1 MPPLKL
7 PDRTVRNPHRR
18 LATAL
23 LAAASFCPVL
33 TAPSVH
39 AQDARPLAQY
49 WVDAAT
55 NSMSI
60 PGMEDA
66 GGGMMGSIMGSMAGG
81 NRGGSSSSPGRWLDL
96 ALYARNKPGA
106 DGTHAIPPA
115 LKMGESLPLLAYK
128 QQARAPGGRETE
140 EQYERPKGRILLYWG
155 CGDTVR
161 AGQPRVVD
169 FSKSSPE
176 EYGKFMSGR
185 AAPDRGA
192 RQAAGHALWPNER
205 DRQQVPRDAS
215 LTGNHAVS
223 GEGVPAGLK
232 FSVAAN
238 NDFLASIRMTAA
250 GDPKAAVTTGWNSI
264 EHAGAYF
271 LTAMGSKRSGDAPDM
286 VMWSS
291 SEVPEPGWGLMDYLP
306 PSLVTRYLGE
316 KVLLPPA
323 TTQCAIPGGIF
334 AETEGAMVRMIA
346 YGPELNLTHPPRP
359 ARAGAPWN
367 PEWSVRVRT
376 KSTGMTMLGGDERRS
391 SRGGEGRP
399 GRSRDS
405 GSDKSGDTS
414 DENKPQMPKP
424 LDLLKGIFGR

>member
-1 MPPLKL
+1 MRPFKL
-7 PDRTVRNPHRR
+7 RDNPVRNARR
-18 LATAL
+18 FLTTTL
-23 LAAASFCPVL
+23 LAAVSISPVL

-39 AQDARPLAQY
+39 AQDAPPLAQY
-49 WVDAAT
+49 WIDAAA

-66 GGGMMGSIMGSMAGG
+66 GGGGLMGSIMGSMAGG
-81 NRGGSSSSPGRWLDL
+81 NRDSSSPGRWLDL

-106 DGTHAIPPA
+106 DGTHTIPPT

-128 QQARAPGGRETE
+128 QAARTPGGRETE

-155 CGDTVR
+155 CGETVR

-185 AAPDRGA
+185 SAPDRGA
-192 RQAAGHALWPNER
+192 RHPAGHAVWPNER

-223 GEGVPAGLK
+223 GEGVPASLK
-232 FSVAAN
+232 FAVAAN
-238 NDFLASIRMTAA
+238 HDFLASIRMTAA

-271 LTAMGSKRSGDAPDM
+271 LTAIGTKRSGGAPDM

-291 SEVPEPGWGLMDYLP
+291 SDVPEPGWGLMDYLP

-323 TTQCAIPGGIF
+323 TTQCVIPGGIF
-334 AETEGAMVRMIA
+334 ADTEGAMVRMIA
-346 YGPELNLTHPPRP
+346 YGPELNLAHPPRP

-367 PEWSVRVRT
+367 PEWAVRVRT

-391 SRGGEGRP
+391 SRGSDRP
-399 GRSRDS
+399 GRSSDA
-405 GSDKSGDTS
+405 GSDKSGDAS
-414 DENKPQMPKP
+414 GENKQEMPKP
-424 LDLLKGIFGR
+424 LDLLRGIFGR